1 MAGKLH
7 RKRHIQLELESA
19 RRPDGKHGGWRRGAG
34 RKGAKNTISHST
46 RPELAPAHPQIV
58 TMRLHGDAPY
68 IATDAL
74 LRHIRDVIAASHRPD
89 FRIVEFNVLGN
100 HLHLITEAAGKA
112 ALARGIQGFAV
123 RLVRRI
129 NAALGRTG
137 PLFAHRYHAR
147 ALKTPRE
154 VRHALRYVLLNRK
167 HHAAE
172 KRFQRDWFDPWSSAA
187 WFSGWARP
195 FILDTH
201 WKRELVAAPKPTAD
215 ATTWLLT
222 TGWKR
227 HGLIDFDERP
237 A

>member
-7 RKRHIQLELESA
+7 RKRHIQLDLESA
-19 RRPDGKHGGWRRGAG
+19 RVPDGRHGGWRRGAG
-34 RKGAKNTISHST
+34 RKRAKNTISHST
-46 RPELAPAHPQIV
+46 RPDFAAAHPQIV
-58 TMRLHGDAPY
+58 TIRFHKDAPY
-68 IATDAL
+68 IARDL
-74 LRHIRDVIAASHRPD
+74 LVRHIREVIAASHRPD

-100 HLHLITEAAGKA
+100 HLHLIAEAANKL
-112 ALARGIQGFAV
+112 ALARGMQGFAV

-129 NAALGRTG
+129 NLVLGRSG
-137 PLFAHRYHAR
+137 PLLAHRYHAR

-154 VRHALRYVLLNRK
+154 VRYALRYVLLNRK

-172 KRFQRDWFDPWSSAA
+172 KRFQRNWFDPWSSAA
-187 WFSGWARP
+187 WFAGWARP
-195 FILDTH
+195 FVLDTY

-227 HGLIDFDERP
+227 YGLIDFDERP

>member
-1 MAGKLH
+1 MAGKLQ
-7 RKRHIQLELESA
+7 RKRHIQLDLESA
-19 RRPDGKHGGWRRGAG
+19 RRPDGMHGGWRPGAG
-34 RKGAKNTISHST
+34 RKREKGVVSHST
-46 RPELAPAHPQIV
+46 RRAFASTHPQIV
-58 TMRLHGDAPY
+58 TLRLRMDAPY

-74 LRHIRDVIAASHRPD
+74 LQHIREVIAASHRPD

-100 HLHLITEAAGKA
+100 HLHLITEARNKEV
-112 ALARGIQGFAV
+112 LARGIQGFAV

-129 NAALGRTG
+129 NTTLERTG
-137 PLFAHRYHAR
+137 RLFAHRYHAR
-147 ALKTPRE
+147 ALKTPTE
-154 VRHALRYVLLNRK
+154 VRYALRYVLLNRK

-172 KRFQRDWFDPWSSAA
+172 KRFQRNWFDPWSSAA
-187 WFSGWARP
+187 WFAGWARP
-195 FILDTH
+195 FVLDTH

-227 HGLIDFDERP
+227 YGLLDFDERP

>member
-1 MAGKLH
+1 MAGKLQK
-7 RKRHIQLELESA
+7 KRHIQLDLESA
-19 RRPDGKHGGWRRGAG
+19 RRPDGRHGGWRRGAG
-34 RKGAKNTISHST
+34 RKRAPKSVSHST
-46 RPELAPAHPQIV
+46 RLEFASAHPQIV
-58 TMRLHGDAPY
+58 TMRLQVDAPY

-74 LRHIRDVIAASHRPD
+74 LQHIREVIAASHRPT

-100 HLHLITEAAGKA
+100 HLHLITEAAGKD

-129 NAALGRTG
+129 NSLLGRTG
-137 PLFAHRYHAR
+137 RLFAHRYHAR
-147 ALKTPRE
+147 VLKTPLE
-154 VRHALRYVLLNRK
+154 VRNALRYVLQNRK

-172 KRFQRDWFDPWSSAA
+172 KRFQRNWFDPWSSGA
-187 WFSGWARP
+187 WFSGWARELV
-195 FILDTH
+195 LDTH

-227 HGLIDFDERP
+227 HGLLDFDERP